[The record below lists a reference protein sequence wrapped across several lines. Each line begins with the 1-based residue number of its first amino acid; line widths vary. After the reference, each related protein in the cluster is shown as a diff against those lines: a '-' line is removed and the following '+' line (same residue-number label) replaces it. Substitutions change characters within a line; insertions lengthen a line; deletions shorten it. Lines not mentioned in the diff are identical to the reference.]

1 MIIKVKEIDYNRT
14 RDVLMNG
21 VELPAYE
28 QGLLEDALRKYRK
41 GNAFDDLLPLDQIEI
56 LYWAVG
62 RALENEYDAPNLNFL
77 LKSIILERMKN
88 GLLYKN
94 TWFEI
99 EKMVFDEIV
108 ACYESL
114 KDQTTPGLL

>member
-21 VELPAYE
+21 VELPSYE

-114 KDQTTPGLL
+114 KEQTTLGLL